1 MNLEEEH
8 EELHR
13 RGELGK
19 FLVLVVLLLITVL
32 LVAALR
38 PLIFEGIVPAMMGW
52 EEPSPSLPA
61 APATETPAA
70 EQEQP
75 VIMTATPAAEGLP
88 TATPAT
94 TVAPPAS
101 ATPLVYEVQTGD
113 TLAEIAARFGVTIE
127 ALVEANGLGDPN
139 RIQSGDALVI
149 PAP

>member
-1 MNLEEEH
+1 MSLEEEH

-13 RGELGK
+13 RGELVK
-19 FLVLVVLLLITVL
+19 FLVLVVLLLATVL

-38 PLIFEGIVPAMMGW
+38 PLIFEGIVPAVMGW
-52 EEPSPSLPA
+52 EEPSPPSPV

-70 EQEQP
+70 EVEQP

-88 TATPAT
+88 TASAAAT
-94 TVAPPAS
+94 AEPVAT
-101 ATPLVYEVQTGD
+101 ATPLVYEVQAGD

-127 ALVEANGLGDPN
+127 AIVETNGLGDPN
-139 RIQSGDALVI
+139 RIQSGDILTL

>member
-38 PLIFEGIVPAMMGW
+38 PFIFEGIVPAVMGW
-52 EEPSPSLPA
+52 EEPAPSSPA

-70 EQEQP
+70 EQERP

-88 TATPAT
+88 PAT
-94 TVAPPAS
+94 AAPPAS
-101 ATPLVYEVQTGD
+101 ATPLVYEVQSGD

-127 ALVEANGLGDPN
+127 AIVEANGLGDPN

-149 PAP
+149 PSP